1 MANEANNEQWWRE
14 NGQQA
19 ELQFTA
25 GFVAYDVALRFV
37 DEERFWESVAGDDSP
52 WDAAGS
58 LLPIE
63 GRARQFVA
71 VLIRLGRRAGSE
83 SIETTDGPWRR
94 RRRQAR
100 FAILQM
106 SSMVVWGPGDPLL
119 RNARRPSWTQKGK
132 TLDLLGMMLAGQCV
146 VDGCDGR
153 VPASKL
159 RVGSRPICCEGHAS
173 NRDLVE
179 KTVRSRVK
187 DLLSEALD
195 VVADIDE
202 DLLSPEPA
210 RRKRKGSSATRGGA

>member
-37 DEERFWESVAGDDSP
+37 DEERFWGAVDGDDSP

-63 GRARQFVA
+63 GKARQFVA
-71 VLIRLGRRAGSE
+71 VLIRLGRRAGP
-83 SIETTDGPWRR
+83 DR
-94 RRRQAR
+94 AR
-100 FAILQM
+100 AAILQM
-106 SSMVVWGPGDPLL
+106 NSMVVWGPGDPLL

-132 TLDLLGMMLAGQCV
+132 TLDLLGMMLARQCV
-146 VDGCDGR
+146 KDGCDGR

-159 RVGSRPICCEGHAS
+159 RVASRPICCEGHAS
-173 NRDLVE
+173 NRDLIE

-187 DLLSEALD
+187 DLLSEAFT

-202 DLLSPEPA
+202 DLLAPEPA